1 MRILWPLLEKGP
13 GVQEIVD
20 WLLGLSVFYVSACF
34 QDFHWI
40 WIDYVYHEDRL
51 LVISAEKKKVKG
63 NVCCLKKTADNL
75 MK

>member
-1 MRILWPLLEKGP
+1 MKVQLPLIEKGP
-13 GVQEIVD
+13 EVNEFDD
-20 WLLGLSVFYVSACF
+20 WLLGLSLFNVSASF

-40 WIDYVYHEDRL
+40 WIDRVSRGP
-51 LVISAEKKKVKG
+51 SASDFCREKKVKG

>member
-1 MRILWPLLEKGP
+1 MKILWPLLEKGP
-13 GVQEIVD
+13 GVQEFVD
-20 WLLGLSVFYVSACF
+20 WLLGPSVFYVSACF

-51 LVISAEKKKVKG
+51 LVIFAEKQSKG
-63 NVCCLKKTADNL
+63 KCVLSEKTADNL